1 MARTRLALV
10 VVVAAAISLTG
21 AVVLTGGASAAPSA
35 VSLVGKW
42 KGQLETPGD
51 RVSFQ
56 VSVNKGQ
63 RTGTWRTSSTCSG
76 TLRLKN
82 ISDGYHHY
90 YRVAGKNRGCAPPG
104 VDCLK
109 RQGAKVLDWFD
120 ESNSDISYVGTF
132 RRLK

>member
-1 MARTRLALV
+1 VPRTRLVIVLA
-10 VVVAAAISLTG
+10 VVAALFVTG
-21 AVVLTGGASAAPSA
+21 AVVITGGASAAGSST
-35 VSLVGKW
+35 SLVGSW

-56 VSVNKGQ
+56 VKVNKGQ

-90 YRVAGKNRGCAPPG
+90 YRDAGKNRGCAAPG

-120 ESNSDISYVGTF
+120 ESGGGNISYVGTF
-132 RRLK
+132 RRT

>member
-1 MARTRLALV
+1 MVLAI
-10 VVVAAAISLTG
+10 VAALSVTG
-21 AVVLTGGASAAPSA
+21 AVVIAGGASADSSA
-35 VSLVGKW
+35 TSLVGSW
-42 KGQLETPGD
+42 KGTLETPGD
-51 RVSFQ
+51 RLSFQ
-56 VSVNKGQ
+56 VKVSKGQ

-90 YRVAGKNRGCAPPG
+90 YRVAGKDRGCAAPG

-120 ESNSDISYVGTF
+120 ESGGSNVSYVGKF
-132 RRLK
+132 RRVG